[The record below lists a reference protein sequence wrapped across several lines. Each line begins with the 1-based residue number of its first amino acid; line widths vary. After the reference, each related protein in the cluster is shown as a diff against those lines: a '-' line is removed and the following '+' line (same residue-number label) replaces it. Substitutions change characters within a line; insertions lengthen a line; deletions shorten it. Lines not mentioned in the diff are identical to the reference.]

1 MVESAV
7 SRTTPFVLGIAGGS
21 CSGKST
27 LARRVGAELA
37 NFGRS
42 VEVLGLDAFYTRDVV
57 RGPMVTLSD
66 GTTMFDFNQPTAID
80 ADVAVRAIERTGE
93 EFLIVEGLFTLAI
106 ERIRARLDYSVFV
119 HLDADLRAIRRLLR
133 DMKGGRASTDPEF
146 IARYYIES
154 ARVGHAKYVEP
165 SRAFAN
171 VEIIGDEAGI
181 AVAIPPLTAQILG
194 A

>member
-1 MVESAV
+1 M
-7 SRTTPFVLGIAGGS
+7 GIAGGS

-27 LARRVGAELA
+27 FAKKVVDALASSGH
-37 NFGRS
+37 S
-42 VEVLGLDAFYTRDVV
+42 VVVIGLDAFYTRDLD
-57 RGPMVTLSD
+57 RGPTITLTD
-66 GTTMFDFNQPTAID
+66 GTTVFDFNQPAAIDDAAATAAID
-80 ADVAVRAIERTGE
+80 ASTDRFV
-93 EFLIVEGLFTLAI
+93 IVEGLFTLAI
-106 ERIRARLDYSVFV
+106 ESIRSRLDYSVFI

-165 SRAFAN
+165 SRAFAD
-171 VEIIGDEAGI
+171 VEIIGDEAGM
-181 AVAIPPLTAQILG
+181 AVAIPPLTAHILG